1 MVNENVFS
9 FVFQRCGK
17 GQKAAEICRA
27 GEKGKNI
34 LDILALN
41 PYQTPP
47 SYEKLLGNL
56 NGNYSRR
63 LNIHHRLVY
72 EVQPFDPELF
82 PDLERDKYEGVVL
95 VKRMWSHYDDVR

>member
-1 MVNENVFS
+1 MYLVLFS
-9 FVFQRCGK
+9 KDAEKDKKLLKYAGLEK
-17 GQKAAEICRA
+17 KA
-27 GEKGKNI
+27 KNI

-41 PYQTPP
+41 PYQMPP